1 MANNKKDVTAVDQ
14 AQIRRLGQKLIKRHR
29 NLWVYMVFGFVAA
42 LINTLVFMV
51 LHSWWHNVM
60 VISNTIAFIVS
71 NLASF
76 WFNQKAVFINNVD
89 HEHSTWHKLI
99 VFFTYRV
106 ISLIPDTLIMLVGL
120 SWLHLNAL
128 LVKIIDQ
135 ILVGVFNYLTTR
147 SVFQKQEHTMI
158 ERAKMRIQ
166 EQKNK
171 ETVLIFA
178 VSFIFLLKIFWF
190 TFTILIKVIINI
202 IHNSISCMS
211 ISIWIFGIRHP
222 IIFVFVF

>member
-1 MANNKKDVTAVDQ
+1 MTKNKKEITATDQ
-14 AQIRRLGQKLIKRHR
+14 AQIRKLGQKLLKRHR
-29 NLWVYMVFGFVAA
+29 NLWVYMIFGFIAA
-42 LINTLVFMV
+42 LINTVVFM
-51 LHSWWHNVM
+51 
-60 VISNTIAFIVS
+60 I
-71 NLASF
+71 LASF
-76 WFNQKAVFINNVD
+76 YFNQKAVFINNVD
-89 HEHSTWHKLI
+89 HDHSTWHKLI

-135 ILVGVFNYLTTR
+135 VLVGVFNYLTTR

-171 ETVLIFA
+171 R
-178 VSFIFLLKIFWF
+178 SDK
-190 TFTILIKVIINI
+190 
-202 IHNSISCMS
+202 
-211 ISIWIFGIRHP
+211 
-222 IIFVFVF
+222 

>member
-1 MANNKKDVTAVDQ
+1 MTKNKKEVTIGDQ
-14 AQIRRLGQKLIKRHR
+14 AQIRKLGQKLIKRHR
-29 NLWVYMVFGFVAA
+29 NLWVYTIFGFVAA
-42 LINTLVFMV
+42 LINTVVFMV

-60 VISNTIAFIVS
+60 VISNTIAFIIS

-76 WFNQKAVFINNVD
+76 YFNQKAVFINNVD

-135 ILVGVFNYLTTR
+135 VLVGIFNYISNR
-147 SVFQKQEHTMI
+147 FVFKKQENNMI
-158 ERAKMRIQ
+158 ESEKSRIQ
-166 EQKNK
+166 EQQPKK
-171 ETVLIFA
+171 
-178 VSFIFLLKIFWF
+178 K
-190 TFTILIKVIINI
+190 
-202 IHNSISCMS
+202 H
-211 ISIWIFGIRHP
+211 
-222 IIFVFVF
+222 

>member
-1 MANNKKDVTAVDQ
+1 MTKNKKEVTAVDQ
-14 AQIRRLGQKLIKRHR
+14 AQIRQLGQKLLKRHR
-29 NLWVYMVFGFVAA
+29 NLWVYMIFGFVAA

-51 LHSWWHNVM
+51 LHSWWHSVM
-60 VISNTIAFIVS
+60 IISSTIAFIVS

-76 WFNQKAVFINNVD
+76 YFNQKAVFINNVD
-89 HEHSTWHKLI
+89 HDHSTWHKLI

-135 ILVGVFNYLTTR
+135 VLVGVFNYLTTR
-147 SVFQKQEHTMI
+147 SVFQNQEHTMI

-171 ETVLIFA
+171 QENKK
-178 VSFIFLLKIFWF
+178 SSK
-190 TFTILIKVIINI
+190 N
-202 IHNSISCMS
+202 
-211 ISIWIFGIRHP
+211 
-222 IIFVFVF
+222 

>member
-1 MANNKKDVTAVDQ
+1 M
-14 AQIRRLGQKLIKRHR
+14 I
-29 NLWVYMVFGFVAA
+29 FGFVAA

-51 LHSWWHNVM
+51 LHSWWHSVM

-76 WFNQKAVFINNVD
+76 YFNQKAVFINNVD
-89 HEHSTWHKLI
+89 HDHSTWHKLI

-135 ILVGVFNYLTTR
+135 VLVGVFNYLTTR
-147 SVFQKQEHTMI
+147 
-158 ERAKMRIQ
+158 
-166 EQKNK
+166 
-171 ETVLIFA
+171 
-178 VSFIFLLKIFWF
+178 
-190 TFTILIKVIINI
+190 
-202 IHNSISCMS
+202 
-211 ISIWIFGIRHP
+211 
-222 IIFVFVF
+222 

>member
-1 MANNKKDVTAVDQ
+1 MTKNKKEVTAVDQ
-14 AQIRRLGQKLIKRHR
+14 AQIRQLGQKILKRHR
-29 NLWVYMVFGFVAA
+29 NLWVYMIFGFVAA

-51 LHSWWHNVM
+51 LPSWWHSVM

-76 WFNQKAVFINNVD
+76 YFNQKAVFINNVD
-89 HEHSTWHKLI
+89 HDHSTWHKLI

-120 SWLHLNAL
+120 SWLYLNAL
-128 LVKIIDQ
+128 LVKIIDPV
-135 ILVGVFNYLTTR
+135 LVGVFNYLTTR

-171 ETVLIFA
+171 RDNKK
-178 VSFIFLLKIFWF
+178 SSK
-190 TFTILIKVIINI
+190 N
-202 IHNSISCMS
+202 
-211 ISIWIFGIRHP
+211 
-222 IIFVFVF
+222 